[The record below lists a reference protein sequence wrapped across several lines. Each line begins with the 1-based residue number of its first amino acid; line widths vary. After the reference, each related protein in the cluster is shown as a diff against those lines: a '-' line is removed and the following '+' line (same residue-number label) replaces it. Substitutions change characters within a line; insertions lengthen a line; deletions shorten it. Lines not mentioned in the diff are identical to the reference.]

1 MKKYHHYAHSL
12 AVPLFG
18 GWGKK
23 VLTFETG
30 LNDPRNCAGFF
41 FFFFHFPSRDLSPNK
56 HARARL
62 VVNVILDRVHTIH
75 ASARR

>member
-1 MKKYHHYAHSL
+1 MKKYHHHAHTL
-12 AVPLFG
+12 AVPLA
-18 GWGKK
+18 KK

-30 LNDPRNCAGFF
+30 LNDPRNGAGFCF
-41 FFFFHFPSRDLSPNK
+41 FFFFHFPSHDLSPNK